1 MDTPFAMAAWA
12 DSFGVDDD
20 MLFLSDPKG
29 MLGKALGATF
39 DAGPFGLRGR
49 RYAMLL
55 DDLKIMA
62 WQLEETGGLTCSTAD
77 KFLESIVG
85 L

>member
-12 DSFGVDDD
+12 KSFGVDGDI
-20 MLFLSDPKG
+20 MFLSDPKG
-29 MLGKALGATF
+29 VLGKALSATF

-55 DDLKIMA
+55 DNLKIRA
-62 WQLEETGGLTCSTAD
+62 WQLEETGELTCSTANM
-77 KFLESIVG
+77 FLESIAG